1 MTLSAV
7 VGNIGLSASSES
19 IYQTKHG
26 RGRGSLRHR
35 PHRTSSRRNKENGSG
50 SFRRKNSFKKSNVLA
65 VTENVKKLNCTVQ
78 NSGSSGGS
86 IGVGAG
92 VGGSVIGGNNGSN
105 STLNGEK
112 LFKLSFQN
120 SDSNDSSMI
129 DASVTD
135 AATVAAEEAAVV
147 AQNKSHTVTF
157 GEMPIVV
164 KVTPAAKNDQTV
176 PMDQELHDQPFS
188 CEFSKGEEKK

>member
-1 MTLSAV
+1 M
-7 VGNIGLSASSES
+7 GNIGLSASSES

-65 VTENVKKLNCTVQ
+65 ITENVKKLNCTVQ
-78 NSGSSGGS
+78 NSGGS
-86 IGVGAG
+86 
-92 VGGSVIGGNNGSN
+92 GSN
-105 STLNGEK
+105 STLNGDK

-120 SDSNDSSMI
+120 SSSNNSLMI
-129 DASVTD
+129 DVSTT
-135 AATVAAEEAAVV
+135 AAAAVAAA

-164 KVTPAAKNDQTV
+164 KVTPAAKNDTTV
-176 PMDQELHDQPFS
+176 PMDEELHNQSFS
-188 CEFSKGEEKK
+188 CEFSNNLTVLYQ

>member
-1 MTLSAV
+1 MKCFAT

-26 RGRGSLRHR
+26 RSRGSLRHR

-50 SFRRKNSFKKSNVLA
+50 SFRRKNSFKKTNVLA
-65 VTENVKKLNCTVQ
+65 ITENVKKLNCTVQ
-78 NSGSSGGS
+78 NSGSSGGV
-86 IGVGAG
+86 GVGVG
-92 VGGSVIGGNNGSN
+92 VGGIGIGGSAIGASNGSN
-105 STLNGEK
+105 TTLNGEK

-120 SDSNDSSMI
+120 ISSNNSSML
-129 DASVTD
+129 DAS
-135 AATVAAEEAAVV
+135 ATATAVVAAAAAVA

-157 GEMPIVV
+157 GEMPI

-176 PMDQELHDQPFS
+176 PMDQELHDHDQSSFS
-188 CEFSKGEEKK
+188 CEFSTK